1 MPTRKEFAQYLQDQL
16 SLAGNIRCRPLMGEY
31 GLWCDGIFFGTIEND
46 CLYLKITPAARRLL
60 PDAPVE
66 EPHPGAKFLAVRET
80 DDREFLARL
89 VRETCAELPP
99 PKPRRK
105 QIP

>member
-1 MPTRKEFAQYLQDQL
+1 MPTTKEFAAYLQDQL
-16 SLAGNIRCRPLMGEY
+16 ALAGCIRCRPLMGEY

-46 CLYLKITPAARRLL
+46 CLYLKITDAGKRLL

-66 EPHPGAKFLAVRET
+66 EPHPGAHFLAVRDT

-89 VRETCAELPP
+89 VQETCAQLPP
-99 PKPRRK
+99 PKPRK
-105 QIP
+105 NK